1 MLTLLRL
8 HLVPYDEARSPDH
21 SPLGVWRR
29 IPELF
34 RGAEPVPDAHHGQ
47 IFKSLPDDGRA
58 GRDHAHVAKLS
69 VSLRVEGMRSRE
81 TAKGISYPPHQST
94 FENRDKPCL
103 QKPLRM
109 PPRSASPFHWAWSIS
124 PGTQS
129 AFRIKVR
136 IFAGRSNCCAPSSAV
151 LKRACSKSAAARP
164 IGSLPKA
171 RSLGRCCPVSRPL
184 SCSRSVFSPPRG
196 CGVAQRPGL
205 WGEGKEHSWSH
216 NLRHAVRLLLASALP
231 AAVREPPVQRRGP
244 PRALTMSARRRK
256 TCGDWRTPSCSYSLV
271 TQHSTLPTSAAVSSD
286 RPASTYMS
294 SK

>member
-1 MLTLLRL
+1 MLSR
-8 HLVPYDEARSPDH
+8 A
-21 SPLGVWRR
+21 
-29 IPELF
+29 
-34 RGAEPVPDAHHGQ
+34 AEPVPDARHGQ
-47 IFKSLPDDGRA
+47 IFESLPDDGRA
-58 GRDHAHVAKLS
+58 GRDHADVAKLS

-94 FENRDKPCL
+94 LENRDKPCL
-103 QKPLRM
+103 QKPPRM
-109 PPRSASPFHWAWSIS
+109 HPRSASPFHWAWSIS

-164 IGSLPKA
+164 TGSLPKA

-184 SCSRSVFSPPRG
+184 SCSRSVFSPQRG
-196 CGVAQRPGL
+196 CGVAQLPGL
-205 WGEGKEHSWSH
+205 WGEGEEHSGSH
-216 NLRHAVRLLLASALP
+216 DP

-271 TQHSTLPTSAAVSSD
+271 TQHSTLPTRAAVSSD